1 MWLGAVLPRTS
12 VLQHV
17 EHGDRETHS
26 VRASACAGEHAGGYA
41 PGVPALTART
51 RLTVL
56 CRHTALVCSTKS
68 GAALAQTDSSFA
80 SYVTHVDAV
89 LSACTHSSHLHAA
102 MVPSAACALSS
113 ACCPAC
119 LPPLSAF
126 GLRHNANG
134 QERALRTAAR
144 SKGPLKKRQS
154 DTERDLDTATL
165 KGTLKRTLTLQHG
178 MLHGVCERDVWRGVC
193 QRAQALDCV
202 LLECVL

>member
-1 MWLGAVLPRTS
+1 MRHVPQCSSMWSMGPERST
-12 VLQHV
+12 QC
-17 EHGDRETHS
+17 
-26 VRASACAGEHAGGYA
+26 VRA
-41 PGVPALTART
+41 PALADMLAATTLLAPT
-51 RLTVL
+51 LTGLTSLTVQ
-56 CRHTALVCSTKS
+56 CRHTALVCSTES

-144 SKGPLKKRQS
+144 SKEALKKR
-154 DTERDLDTATL
+154 
-165 KGTLKRTLTLQHG
+165 H
-178 MLHGVCERDVWRGVC
+178 
-193 QRAQALDCV
+193 
-202 LLECVL
+202 